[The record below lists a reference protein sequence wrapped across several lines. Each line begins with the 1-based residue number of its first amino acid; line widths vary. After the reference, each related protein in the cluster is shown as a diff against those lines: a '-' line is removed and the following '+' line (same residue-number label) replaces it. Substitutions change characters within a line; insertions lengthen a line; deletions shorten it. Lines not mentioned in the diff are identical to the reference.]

1 MRLFRFEGYKLNIS
15 EEALALK
22 PFRNI
27 WNRDKTESKEKAVM
41 ELGYVYFME
50 DPRSDYQYIIDRE
63 ERSRAIMEGEGL
75 RDTWKPDRTVLEA
88 MSLYSSFKTTSAL
101 LLEDTR
107 AMIDGYRRKIRSL
120 TESMDDMEVK
130 ETKSLGDIIK
140 LIPSMVKDLDEAEKA
155 VAKELTQS
163 DKVRGAQEKSIY
175 EDM

>member
-27 WNRDKTESKEKAVM
+27 WNRDKTESKEKAIM

-155 VAKELTQS
+155 VTKELTQS

>member
-27 WNRDKTESKEKAVM
+27 WNRDKTESKEKAIM

-88 MSLYSSFKTTSAL
+88 MSLYSSFKTTSVL

-107 AMIDGYRRKIRSL
+107 AMIDGYRKKIRSL

-155 VAKELTQS
+155 VTKELTQS

>member
-27 WNRDKTESKEKAVM
+27 WNRDKTESKEKAIM

-75 RDTWKPDRTVLEA
+75 RDTWKPDRTVLGA

-155 VAKELTQS
+155 VTKELTQS